1 MALLDE
7 VLTLIPGL
15 SSQVENVFSD
25 FSVLNEDFGNRFR
38 EHDYVLPVRPA
49 PPPGSLC
56 AVDGARVQEKMY
68 AADLLIAVAV
78 SANGKSG
85 LRDLPTPS
93 KAWGQILEND
103 AGNSRVNAAA
113 MASLEANLLAD
124 MPHQVRIL
132 DGSFITPLLGISEG
146 VQSKNRRNRKVV
158 YDLLSNPQTDP
169 AEALAHIYSHTAD
182 RPIIAIPKSDTS
194 SHYVEHVNKT
204 FHIHIKL
211 RDRFFATQTLEAGE
225 YLKPLPLFSYMNYTV
240 PSHQDSLVKEKKI
253 LSTIQKS
260 VDILA
265 GRSSRN
271 EMFFTYV
278 KPTNSTTVIRFEFL
292 CEKGEEEATASRL
305 AALIDGETHAPHML
319 EPYAQVVVDKQAK
332 AISPATQTV
341 KNMIVSNLTEDEKRQ
356 YGHLLLRD
364 YRT

>member
-25 FSVLNEDFGNRFR
+25 FSVLNEDF
-38 EHDYVLPVRPA
+38 EAVLKKHQYVKSVETGVVPE
-49 PPPGSLC
+49 SLC

-85 LRDLPTPS
+85 KRDLPTPS
-93 KAWGQILEND
+93 KAWGQVLEND

-113 MASLEANLLAD
+113 MAALEANLIAEVE
-124 MPHQVRIL
+124 HQIRIL
-132 DGSFITPLLGISEG
+132 DGGFITPLLGISEG
-146 VQSKNRRNRKVV
+146 VQSKTRDNRRVV
-158 YDLLSNPQTDP
+158 YRLLSDKATAP
-169 AEALAHIYSHTAD
+169 AAALADMYSHTQT

-194 SHYVEHVNKT
+194 SNYVAHVNKT
-204 FHIHIKL
+204 FGTHINL
-211 RDRFFATQTLEAGE
+211 RDRFFASQTLQPGE
-225 YLKPLPLFSYMNYTV
+225 YLKPVQLFAYTNYEI
-240 PSHQDSLVKEKKI
+240 PAHQDILVKERKI
-253 LSTIQKS
+253 LADVQKS
-260 VDILA
+260 VNILVDRCA
-265 GRSSRN
+265 RG
-271 EMFFTYV
+271 ELFFTYL

-292 CEKGEEEATASRL
+292 CPPGNETETAARL
-305 AALIDGETHAPHML
+305 AAIVNGETHAPHML

-341 KNMIVSNLTEDEKRQ
+341 KNMIVNNLTEEERKR
-356 YGHLLLRD
+356 YGYLLLRN